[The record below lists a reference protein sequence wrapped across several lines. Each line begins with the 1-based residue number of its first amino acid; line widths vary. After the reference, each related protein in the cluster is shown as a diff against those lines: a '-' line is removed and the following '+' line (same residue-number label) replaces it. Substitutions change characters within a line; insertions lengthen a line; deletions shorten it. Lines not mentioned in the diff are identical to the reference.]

1 MPVKAE
7 IFKYP
12 IIRKNTGFQKIEDG
26 NLPVDL
32 TFHNRQLITQEESLK
47 EQIEGLKIMIFMTSH
62 RVRQPIA
69 HILGIS
75 NLVGQYKN
83 SPEDLNKL
91 MGYLKESAQSLE
103 TFTTELI
110 NYMVSLEEKLN
121 NPGGKVQ

>member
-12 IIRKNTGFQKIEDG
+12 IIRKEPWFQKIEDG

>member
-110 NYMVSLEEKLN
+110 NYMVCLEEKLN